1 LTEHIKCI
9 NINTNT
15 LIENNIPL
23 TSGQY
28 SINYATMECDNL
40 YLNAKDLDISEI
52 NSNFINSNL
61 RKNKLNNILKKIKN
75 NG

>member
-1 LTEHIKCI
+1 
-9 NINTNT
+9 
-15 LIENNIPL
+15 
-23 TSGQY
+23 
-28 SINYATMECDNL
+28 MECDNL